1 LLLLPNPTPATSE
14 SKFGQALVQFRDNV
28 DAPTGLIELHEPV
41 GKSVQRVVATL
52 ADIATSV
59 ELSSSLPNQNV
70 SSDYS
75 LATKPL
81 HTTSLSIG
89 IATVAAGALTF
100 LMCHRTFTPQTK
112 NPQTIVSGLGKSSA
126 VRIGKFYW

>member
-1 LLLLPNPTPATSE
+1 M
-14 SKFGQALVQFRDNV
+14 
-28 DAPTGLIELHEPV
+28 
-41 GKSVQRVVATL
+41 
-52 ADIATSV
+52 
-59 ELSSSLPNQNV
+59 ELSSSLTNQNV

-75 LATKPL
+75 LATIPL
-81 HTTSLSIG
+81 YTASLSIG

-112 NPQTIVSGLGKSSA
+112 NPQTIVSGLGNSSA